1 MHDFPIDKL
10 PAQTIRDLFGHMTD
24 PPKRLFIRGTFPQ
37 TPAHGPLVF
46 LTVIGSRRPTPY
58 GIQTCQHLIKGL
70 RGYPIVIVSGL
81 AFGIDALAH
90 ESAIETG
97 LTTIAFPGS
106 GLGELVIAPREHV
119 GLAEKILEH
128 GGCLLS
134 EYEEHQ
140 PSQKW
145 IFPERNR
152 LMAGISHATLIIEAT
167 NKSGSRITTKLATD
181 YNRDVL
187 AVPGSIFSELSEAPN
202 DLIKMG
208 AIPVTSSH
216 DIIEALGLAGMV
228 FMAHPESNPLSEPL
242 PLRYINVSED
252 EQRILEILR
261 TPLSKNELAS
271 RLGMPIATASAILS
285 AMEIKGLIT
294 NDHGIM
300 RRIDQITKK
309 Y

>member
-10 PAQTIRDLFGHMTD
+10 PAQTIRDFFGHMTD
-24 PPKRLFIRGTFPQ
+24 PPKRLFLRGTFPQ
-37 TPAHGPLVF
+37 IPAHGPLVF

-70 RGYPIVIVSGL
+70 QGYPIVIVSGL
-81 AFGIDALAH
+81 AFGIDAIAH
-90 ESAIETG
+90 ESAIDAE

-106 GLGELVIAPREHV
+106 GLGESVIAPREHV

-202 DLIKMG
+202 DLIRMG
-208 AIPVTSSH
+208 AVPVTSSR
-216 DIIEALGLAGMV
+216 DIIEALGFADMV
-228 FMAHPESNPLSEPL
+228 FAVHSGPSPLSEPL
-242 PLRYINVSED
+242 PLRYTNASED
-252 EQRILEILR
+252 ERRILEILR
-261 TPLSKNELAS
+261 TPLSKNELIS
-271 RLGMPIATASAILS
+271 RLGIATATAGAILS
-285 AMEIKGLIT
+285 AMEIKGLIA
-294 NDHGIM
+294 NDYGTM
-300 RRIDQITKK
+300 RRIDQI
-309 Y
+309 